1 MVKMLIIINAQITA
15 FSTALEAFLASMNT
29 RKLNN
34 YVFLDSN
41 INLLHYNTDLTVS
54 LYHDT
59 ILNNGFLQTVTPATR
74 MHSNNFSL
82 IDHILTNSPSTETK
96 TGILISDIS
105 DHFFTFTLPNYQKQ
119 HQPPTTYTA
128 RDFSTTNIDNFN
140 KHLGQQPGKAPLA
153 PLMQMKATMHS
164 G

>member
-1 MVKMLIIINAQITA
+1 MSINAQITA
-15 FSTALEAFLASMNT
+15 FNTALEALLASLNT
-29 RKLNN
+29 KKLNT

-59 ILNNGFLQTVTPATR
+59 IFNNGFLQIVTRATR
-74 MHSNNFSL
+74 MHNNNFSL

-96 TGILISDIS
+96 SGILISDIS
-105 DHFFTFTLPNYQKQ
+105 DHFFTFTLPNYSTN
-119 HQPPTTYTA
+119 HQPRTLLGTSAQQTLTTL
-128 RDFSTTNIDNFN
+128 N
-140 KHLGQQPGKAPLA
+140 KHLGQQPSKAPLA